1 MPITAY
7 LVHFLLECVGQAVLW
22 LAYTHVCKKSWHRA
36 AIWFFG
42 TLLTT
47 IVTVHL
53 IG

>member
-22 LAYTHVCKKSWHRA
+22 GAYTHVCRKSWHRA
-36 AIWFFG
+36 AIWFIG

-47 IVTVHL
+47 IITVNL